1 MDVIKIV
8 EDGSYIN
15 IDVLGVTLM
24 DGIEALE
31 DSSAAKFGWSEE
43 FKSGVTEGMM
53 GVATFLAQ
61 EQEKAQFDSIVST
74 LDM

>member
-31 DSSAAKFGWSEE
+31 DSSAAKFGWS
-43 FKSGVTEGMM
+43 
-53 GVATFLAQ
+53 
-61 EQEKAQFDSIVST
+61 
-74 LDM
+74 